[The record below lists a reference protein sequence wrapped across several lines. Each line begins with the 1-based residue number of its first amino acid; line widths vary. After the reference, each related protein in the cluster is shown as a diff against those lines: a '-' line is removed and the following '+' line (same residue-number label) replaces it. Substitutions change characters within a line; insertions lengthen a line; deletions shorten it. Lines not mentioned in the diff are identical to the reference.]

1 MLGQCI
7 DESPTDLPKAVL
19 EYSNRRAEDIKT
31 LVEVSHSLDRP
42 GVEGAFTF
50 LIPVIMDAIFNKL
63 APNLFKPN
71 IVNMIQNEEFTF
83 QEAVYRKD
91 LDRMVQLAC
100 IGTAFTG
107 LIMASNAVGEALS
120 NFSTYIGSGLG

>member
-63 APNLFKPN
+63 APNVFNPN

-91 LDRMVQLAC
+91 LDRLGQLAC
-100 IGTAFTG
+100 IGTAFTS
-107 LIMASNAVGEALS
+107 LILASNFVSETVASVSSFFGG
-120 NFSTYIGSGLG
+120 FG